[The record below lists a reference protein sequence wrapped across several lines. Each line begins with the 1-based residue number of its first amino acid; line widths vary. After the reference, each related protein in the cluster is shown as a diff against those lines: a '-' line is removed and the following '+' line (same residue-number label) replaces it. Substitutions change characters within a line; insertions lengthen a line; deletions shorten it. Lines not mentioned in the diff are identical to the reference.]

1 MGIKCAAWAAAAA
14 LLAAVVA
21 PSAWSEN
28 SIAPGASARLIIQ
41 LRPAATAALA
51 TNQRQAQAAKQ
62 AEDAKAPDRV
72 RRLAERS
79 ALRLGGLRELG
90 NGMVAVSLRAALAGG
105 RLEETL
111 ATLRADPDVEF
122 AEVDQRRYIRALPN
136 DPLHVTNQWYQQA
149 GETSAANF
157 TAAWD
162 TTTGDA
168 GTVIAV
174 LDTGIYRD
182 HPDLAGRVL
191 PGYDFVSGESGSSF
205 VSANDDDDWDEDASD
220 PGDWV
225 TSAESLSGP
234 LDGCRVE
241 PSSWHG
247 TRVAAMIGA
256 TTNNGTGIAGGTWN
270 GNVLPVRVL
279 GKCGGYDSDII
290 AGMRWAAGLP
300 VAGVPA
306 NPNPAKILNMSLG
319 GGGNC
324 SSAYRN
330 AVAAVSAAGGLVVA
344 AGGNGSGP
352 VGAPANCPGTLAVA
366 GLRHV
371 GTKVGYSSF
380 GPEVGISAPAG
391 NCPSTPLLCEY
402 ALITAT
408 NAGPTV
414 PTTSTYTTT
423 TDNQDSIGTSF
434 SAPIVAA
441 IAGLMTAVNGG
452 LTPEELTAR
461 IKNGARPF
469 PAPQVGLPTCPN
481 LDSAT
486 GQCNCTT
493 STCGAGMADAPGALA
508 EALRP
513 MARIAAPGGS
523 GAGQNVTLDGSA
535 SDAASGRTLSSYSW
549 SAVSGSPVFL
559 GPTTGATA
567 AVAVPPTGLVMV
579 RLQVTDDAGR
589 TDAQEVALGST
600 SSSGGGGGGM
610 AHPLVL
616 LALGLLAARR
626 RRVAG
631 KSC

>member
-1 MGIKCAAWAAAAA
+1 MGIKCATWVAAAA
-14 LLAAVVA
+14 LLAAAVA
-21 PSAWSEN
+21 PSAEAGS
-28 SIAPGASARLIIQ
+28 SSVPGTSARLIIQ
-41 LRPAATAALA
+41 LRPATSTLA
-51 TNQRQAQAAKQ
+51 TNQREAQSASQ
-62 AEDAKAPDRV
+62 AEDARAPDRV

-79 ALRLGGLRELG
+79 ALRVGGFRELG
-90 NGMVAVSLRAALAGG
+90 NRMVAVSLPEVTTGG
-105 RLEETL
+105 GLEKTL

-122 AEVDQRRYIRALPN
+122 AEVDQRRYIRAVPN
-136 DPLHVTNQWYQQA
+136 DPLYASQWYQQA
-149 GETSAANF
+149 VEPSAANF

-162 TTTGDA
+162 ITTGDA

-174 LDTGIYRD
+174 LDTGVRFD
-182 HPDLAGRVL
+182 HPDLADRVL
-191 PGYDFVSGESGSSF
+191 AGYDFVSGESSSSF
-205 VSANDDDDWDEDASD
+205 VSANDGNDWDADASD

-225 TSAESLSGP
+225 TGAESLSGP
-234 LDGCRVE
+234 LDGCDVE

-256 TTNNGTGIAGGTWN
+256 TTNNGAGLAGGTWS

-279 GKCGGYDSDII
+279 GKCGGFDSDII

-300 VAGVPA
+300 VAGVPT

-324 SSAYRN
+324 SSAYLN
-330 AVAAVSAAGGLVVA
+330 AVTEVTAAGGLVVA
-344 AGGNGSGP
+344 AAGNGSGP
-352 VGAPANCPGTLAVA
+352 VGAPANCPGALAVA

-408 NAGPTV
+408 NAGPTF

-423 TDNQDSIGTSF
+423 TDSQPSIGTSF

-469 PAPQVGLPTCPN
+469 PVPQAGLPTCPS

-493 STCGAGMADAPGALA
+493 STCGAGMADAPGAVA

-513 MARIAAPGGS
+513 MARIADPAGS

-535 SDAASGRTLSSYSW
+535 SDAVSGRIISGYSW

-559 GPTTGATA
+559 GPTTGSTT
-567 AVAVPPTGLVMV
+567 AVAVPASGLVTV
-579 RLQVTDDAGR
+579 RLQVTDSVGAI
-589 TDAQEVALGST
+589 DAQDVTLGR
-600 SSSGGGGGGM
+600 SGGGGGG
-610 AHPLVL
+610 ATHPLVL
-616 LALGLLAARR
+616 LTLGLLATRR
-626 RRVAG
+626 RRLAG
-631 KSC
+631 KRC

>member
-1 MGIKCAAWAAAAA
+1 MEIKRAAWVAAAA
-14 LLAAVVA
+14 LVAAVIA
-21 PSAWSEN
+21 PSAWAAS
-28 SIAPGASARLIIQ
+28 SVVPGASGRLIIQ
-41 LRPAATAALA
+41 LRPAATALA
-51 TNQRQAQAAKQ
+51 PTQRQTQAARQ

-79 ALRLGGLRELG
+79 ALRLGGLRDLG
-90 NGMVAVSLRAALAGG
+90 YGMVAVSLRDALTGSSM
-105 RLEETL
+105 EETL

-136 DPLHVTNQWYQQA
+136 DPLYASQWYQQA
-149 GETSAANF
+149 VETSAARF

-162 TTTGDA
+162 TTSGDA

-174 LDTGIYRD
+174 LDTGIRFD
-182 HPDLAGRVL
+182 HPDLVGRVL

-205 VSANDDDDWDEDASD
+205 VSANDGNDWDADASD

-225 TSAESLSGP
+225 TGAESLSGP

-256 TTNNGTGIAGGTWN
+256 TTNNGTGISGGTWN

-279 GKCGGYDSDII
+279 GKCGGFDSDII
-290 AGMRWAAGLP
+290 VGMRWAAGLA
-300 VAGVPA
+300 VAGVPT

-330 AVAAVSAAGGLVVA
+330 AVAEVTAAGGLVVA
-344 AGGNGSGP
+344 AAGNGSGP

-380 GPEVGISAPAG
+380 GPQVGISAPAG

-408 NAGPTV
+408 NAGPTF

-423 TDNQDSIGTSF
+423 TDSQDSIGTSF

-461 IKNGARPF
+461 IKNSARPF
-469 PAPQVGLPTCPN
+469 PDPQAGLPTCPN

-513 MARIAAPGGS
+513 MARIADPAGS

-535 SDAASGRTLSSYSW
+535 SDAASGRSISVYSW
-549 SAVSGSPVFL
+549 SPVSGSPVFL
-559 GPTTGATA
+559 GPTTGSTA
-567 AVAVPPTGLVMV
+567 AVAVPASGLVTV
-579 RLQVTDDAGR
+579 RLQVTDNFGG
-589 TDAQEVALGST
+589 TDAQEVTLGSAA
-600 SSSGGGGGGM
+600 SGGGGGG
-610 AHPLVL
+610 ATHPLVL
-616 LALGLLAARR
+616 LTLGLLATRR
-626 RRVAG
+626 RQLAG
-631 KSC
+631 RRG